1 MKELILLQFLSKL
14 YQGDQIL
21 RLYIYKLCFE
31 FCISPPKGNVLF
43 FYSCMAAWV
52 NKFLVVWF
60 DISHILSGTVA
71 YLHIIPIENFMEL
84 LRRWKMQI
92 CQLKELICNVRNDF
106 TTIRRVK
113 PYDVTVVL
121 SFYVSHNKELINSSN
136 HHEQPCNC
144 RKKKKN
150 CPLEG

>member
-1 MKELILLQFLSKL
+1 MTRCWGFMFINYIFSSAFPLQRTIFFLSAVA
-14 YQGDQIL
+14 
-21 RLYIYKLCFE
+21 RLFMM
-31 FCISPPKGNVLF
+31 V
-43 FYSCMAAWV
+43 AWV

-60 DISHILSGTVA
+60 DISHILCATVA